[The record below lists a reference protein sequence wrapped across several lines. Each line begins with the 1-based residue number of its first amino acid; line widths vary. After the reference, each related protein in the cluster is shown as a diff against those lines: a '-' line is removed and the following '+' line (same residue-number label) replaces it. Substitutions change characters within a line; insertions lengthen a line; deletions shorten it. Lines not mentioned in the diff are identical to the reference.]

1 MVRTFKYRLY
11 PRRRELEALDFLL
24 SQSRWVY
31 NKALEQRISVYK
43 ETGQSVSYPSQ
54 WTYFR
59 DLRRESPDTLGRLNA
74 ASMQQTLR
82 RLDKAFAAFFRR
94 LKAGEKPGFP
104 RFKSA
109 SRYRSLEFRHGD
121 GCKLKAEKRPV
132 FYVQNVGDIK
142 VKYHR
147 PLPDGAAIKHV
158 VLKRS
163 LGKWYVCLQVAM
175 PDEDI
180 PQRNGPAVGIDMGLQ
195 SLLAFSDG
203 TTLDNP
209 RWLRKSLRKL
219 RVAQRRLSR
228 RVKGSRRRAKAAFQV
243 AKIHERIKNQRRDF
257 WHKVSRKIADSYGL
271 IALENLTLSFMTQN
285 RHLALSTHD
294 AGLSLFTELLSYKA
308 EEAGAKVVFVDPS
321 NTSQECSGCGV
332 IVKKSLSVRMH
343 RCSSCGLVL
352 DRDVNAA
359 RNILDRALNPARTG
373 RSGHNVG
380 QKAVRAPRS
389 SLL

>member
-1 MVRTFKYRLY
+1 MIRTFKYRLY

-31 NKALEQRISVYK
+31 NKALEQRISIYR
-43 ETGQSVSYPSQ
+43 ETGQSVSYPNQ
-54 WTYFR
+54 WAHFR

-74 ASMQQTLR
+74 TSMQQTLR
-82 RLDKAFAAFFRR
+82 RLDKAFTAFFRR
-94 LKAGEKPGFP
+94 LKAGENPGFP
-104 RFKSA
+104 RFRSA

-121 GCKLKAEKRPV
+121 GCRLKKEERPV
-132 FYVQNVGDIK
+132 LYVQNVGDIK

-147 PLPDGAAIKHV
+147 PIPDGAIIKHV
-158 VLKRS
+158 VVKRS

-175 PDEDI
+175 PNKDM
-180 PQRNGPAVGIDMGLQ
+180 PQRAGPAVGIDMGLK
-195 SLLAFSDG
+195 SLLAFNDG

-209 RWLRKSLRKL
+209 RWLRASLRKL

-228 RVKGSRRRAKAAFQV
+228 RKKGSRRRAKAAFQV
-243 AKIHERIKNQRRDF
+243 AKIHERIRNQRRDF
-257 WHKVSRKIADSYGL
+257 WHKVSQKIADSYGL
-271 IALENLTLSFMTQN
+271 VALENLNLSFMTQN
-285 RHLALSTHD
+285 RNLALSTHD

-332 IVKKSLSVRMH
+332 IVRKSLSVRMH
-343 RCSSCGLVL
+343 RCSSCGLAI

-373 RSGHNVG
+373 RSGRNVG
-380 QKAVRAPRS
+380 QKAERAPRS